1 MMESLRNFLTGP
13 RLLIVVLICAL
24 PFVFLGTSSLGSA
37 FNASFGTINGEEV
50 SELDVQLAS
59 NSTVQ
64 RFQSLYGADFE
75 FDLLDDDFK
84 SQSIKQELIIQ
95 KVLLAGAR
103 SMGFINES
111 TKQEIKKDIIQSPLF
126 QVDGVFS
133 EDIYGAQVNS
143 NGFTKE
149 SYIDVMTDFAA
160 SELFRTSFNSINF
173 ITKNELFELAS
184 LLEQSSNINFIKINF
199 EELKSEIVNSSE
211 ELLDFYNENPSLFF
225 SDEEKSFKYIIL
237 DKSDY
242 EDKVQIPDSY
252 LENSYAQYLLRF
264 EDSAQIRIS
273 HIMVEKNNYDSTD
286 QALESIKNIE
296 DLLTSGNDFS
306 SIAAEYSEDIVTKD
320 IGGDLDYFE
329 KDIFPV
335 EFDDAIQSL
344 ELNEYSKI
352 IELDDTFHILKVTE
366 KNIQEPLSEDQV
378 KDDLIKELIETESLA
393 LMQDDFDE
401 SENMILNN
409 NSLEEIASDLSK
421 DISNSQLFTSSNYDF
436 ELTESEIKNYLF
448 SPDSLKNVPYAIEL
462 SDRVIVL
469 AINEV
474 NEPAL
479 QDFDVVEES
488 ISDMLSQSKAVEKIV
503 LMTNEINAITDKEE
517 IMSFIGAYNYV
528 AEESFV
534 DVKRYSS
541 LLPREVLNTIFNAS
555 GGSRINTEASNGDNY
570 IIDVVGFNYPPE
582 SEINEIIEEYN
593 SIGEEIINTKM
604 SQIVNEDVFQ
614 SARVNLSN
622 LIF

>member
-1 MMESLRNFLTGP
+1 MESLRNFLTGP

-37 FNASFGTINGEEV
+37 FNTSFGTINGEEV

-225 SDEEKSFKYIIL
+225 SDEEKSFKYIVL

-273 HIMVEKNNYDSTD
+273 HIMVEKNNYGSSD

-335 EFDDAIQSL
+335 EFDEAIQSL

-421 DISNSQLFTSSNYDF
+421 DISNSQLYTSSNYDF

-517 IMSFIGAYNYV
+517 IKSFIGAYNYV
-528 AEESFV
+528 AEDSFV